1 MAIESTNVS
10 PASRRYA
17 SIDWMRGFVML
28 LMVVDHASL
37 AFNGGRFANDSAATW
52 TAGDPLPALEFTVR
66 WLTHLCAP
74 TFVFLAG
81 TAMAIMVERRLAKG
95 MPPGKVDR
103 DIVIRGVIILLV
115 DPILISLGVGHLT
128 FQVMYAIGGA
138 MILMALIRQLPSWLM
153 ALLAVAWLVF
163 GEIPTGWWWDPAAGS
178 SSVPAA
184 FVAAYYKAPDL
195 RIIYPLLPWLAM
207 MMLGWVYG
215 RQLLAVRDGS
225 ARIGPVATLLIWAAV
240 ALATFAVVRYLNGYG
255 NMFLYRDD
263 GSFLQWLH
271 VSKYPPSLS
280 FAALEL
286 GVLFAMLAALMLIE
300 PLIGVRPN
308 GVLLVFGQTAFF
320 FYVVHR
326 FVFDVSA
333 NWLGYADSGDL
344 GTALIVS
351 FVMLILLYPCCRWYR
366 SYKRAHPESVLR
378 FF

>member
-1 MAIESTNVS
+1 
-10 PASRRYA
+10 
-17 SIDWMRGFVML
+17 ML

-95 MPPGKVDR
+95 MPPGQVDR

-138 MILMALIRQLPSWLM
+138 MILMALLRKLPSWSM
-153 ALLAVAWLVF
+153 VLLAVAWLIL
-163 GEIPTGWWWDPAAGS
+163 GEIPTGWWWDPSEGS
-178 SSVPAA
+178 SSIAAA
-184 FVAAYYKAPDL
+184 FVAAYYKSPDL

-215 RQLLAVRDGS
+215 RQLLAARDGS
-225 ARIGPVATLLIWAAV
+225 ARIGPIGTLLIWAAV
-240 ALATFAVVRYLNGYG
+240 ALATFAIVRHLNGYG

-263 GSFLQWLH
+263 GSLLQWLH

-286 GVLFAMLAALMLIE
+286 GVLFATLAALMLVE
-300 PLIGVRPN
+300 PLVGVRPN
-308 GVLLVFGQTAFF
+308 GILLVFGQTAFF

-333 NWLGYADSGDL
+333 HWLGFSDRGDL

-351 FVMLILLYPCCRWYR
+351 LVMLILLYPCCRWYR

>member
-1 MAIESTNVS
+1 MATDSEIVPPT
-10 PASRRYA
+10 SRRYA

-28 LMVVDHASL
+28 LMVVDHASM
-37 AFNGGRFANDSAATW
+37 AFNGSRFANGSAATW
-52 TAGDPLPALEFTVR
+52 TAGAPLPAPELAVR

-81 TAMAIMVERRLAKG
+81 TAMAVMVERRLAKG
-95 MPPGKVDR
+95 MPPGQVDR

-115 DPILISLGVGHLT
+115 DPVLISLGVGHLT

-138 MILMALIRQLPSWLM
+138 MILMAFLRKLPSWSM
-153 ALLAVAWLVF
+153 ILLAVAWLLF
-163 GEIPTGWWWDPAAGS
+163 GEMPTALWWDPAEGS
-178 SSVPAA
+178 SSIPAA
-184 FVAAYYKAPDL
+184 FVAAYYKSPDL
-195 RIIYPLLPWLAM
+195 RIIYPLFPWLAM

-215 RQLLAVRDGS
+215 RQLLAARDGS
-225 ARIGPVATLLIWAAV
+225 SRIGPVATLIIWAVV
-240 ALATFAVVRYLNGYG
+240 ALATFAIVRYLNGYG

-263 GSFLQWLH
+263 SSLLQWLH

-286 GVLFAMLAALMLIE
+286 GVLFATLAALMMIE
-300 PLIGVRPN
+300 PLVGVRTN

-333 NWLGYADSGDL
+333 HWLGFADAGGLGDSVIVAV
-344 GTALIVS
+344 GMLIV
-351 FVMLILLYPCCRWYR
+351 LYPCCRWYR
-366 SYKRAHPESVLR
+366 TYKRAHPDSVLR